1 MKRTWLHCAD
11 HVLFLLVCGCR
22 ERISSVPE
30 NAECI
35 NAFPTD
41 CVFSARNGR
50 RNANFKKPD
59 CVFCG
64 RYRTRFAFFPPSVG
78 GKNRCSRQFAN
89 WRQQQS
95 TGLVQHLSRIVS
107 PGCTAPK
114 PPLCKGRWAAERRL
128 GGVDNPSVKNQR
140 FLPAPFTQ
148 GSLGRS
154 RASASNNNFSLC

>member
-59 CVFCG
+59 YAFCG

-95 TGLVQHLSRIVS
+95 TGLLHVNGFASHIATIRKR
-107 PGCTAPK
+107 K
-114 PPLCKGRWAAERRL
+114 PTL
-128 GGVDNPSVKNQR
+128 
-140 FLPAPFTQ
+140 
-148 GSLGRS
+148 LGR
-154 RASASNNNFSLC
+154 FSFSGGRYRTRTYDLPHVKRML